1 VNSKHKYYTK
11 GPKRLERREFLEVL
25 DRTQLVSIDLVI
37 KDPKGRILLGLRTN
51 EPAKDYW
58 FVPGGRIMKDENL
71 EEAFERISE
80 EELGVKYSLAEARLL
95 GPFSHQYETNS
106 YLEPGISTQYIVLA
120 YELHQNDDKIPNNKI
135 QHSEYKW
142 IAVEDLDSPES
153 LIAGKIH
160 QNTLVY
166 LRMQSELARKNIEF

>member
-1 VNSKHKYYTK
+1 M
-11 GPKRLERREFLEVL
+11 GPKRLKRKEFLEVL

-71 EEAFERISE
+71 EEAFIRISE
-80 EELGVKYSLAEARLL
+80 EELGVKHSIGEARFL

-106 YLEPGISTQYIVLA
+106 YLEPGITTQYIVLA
-120 YELHQNDDKIPNNKI
+120 FELLQNDDKKPKKKE
-135 QHSEYKW
+135 QHSEYEW
-142 IAVEDLDSPES
+142 IALEELESPES
-153 LIAGKIH
+153 DIAAKIH

-166 LRMQSELARKNIEF
+166 FRIPSEMNRSNIKF

>member
-1 VNSKHKYYTK
+1 M
-11 GPKRLERREFLEVL
+11 GPKRLERKEFLEVL

-71 EEAFERISE
+71 EEAFKRISE
-80 EELGVKYSLAEARLL
+80 EELGVKHTLADARLL

-106 YLEPGISTQYIVLA
+106 YLEPGITTQYIVLA
-120 YELHQNDDKIPNNKI
+120 YELHQNDDKKPNIKT
-135 QHSEYKW
+135 QHSEYEW
-142 IAVEDLDSPES
+142 IALEDLES
-153 LIAGKIH
+153 TKNGITLKVH
-160 QNTLVY
+160 HNSLVY
-166 LRMQSELARKNIEF
+166 FKIP